1 MPKCIKFSL
10 DIYYLNMNQIT
21 VKYKVQNTYSQST
34 TNFVLVYQKL
44 DLSSLVQLIYSNN
57 GSLYQL
63 RSFSYW

>member
-1 MPKCIKFSL
+1 
-10 DIYYLNMNQIT
+10 MNQIT

-34 TNFVLVYQKL
+34 TNFVLVTQKL